1 VCSSDLAKHLNII
14 RTDFVRFLR
23 SGFCLVM
30 TGLANWGQLAF
41 MRLQAIRQA
50 AAAGLHILAEFRDI
64 LRAGILGLRVRR
76 NPVEKDHA

>member
-1 VCSSDLAKHLNII
+1 
-14 RTDFVRFLR
+14 
-23 SGFCLVM
+23 
-30 TGLANWGQLAF
+30 

-50 AAAGLHILAEFRDI
+50 AAAGLHILAEFCDI